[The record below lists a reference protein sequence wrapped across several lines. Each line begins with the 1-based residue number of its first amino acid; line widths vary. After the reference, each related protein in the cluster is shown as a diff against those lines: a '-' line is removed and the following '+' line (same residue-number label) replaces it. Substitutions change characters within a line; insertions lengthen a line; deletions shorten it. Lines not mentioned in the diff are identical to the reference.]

1 MPAFDLRG
9 ILVAEYSL
17 TPEKQAVYTGIT
29 SIGDAMDVNLDFRFA
44 EGRLYAESTLAEY
57 VRKCVGGTISI
68 AVKYIPTDAQ
78 KMMYGTKEKERS
90 ITYTPAPTTE
100 EPSPSETTKKV
111 KSLVTGGRARASYCG
126 VTFYAPDMIDGNEK
140 FTAVFIHRAL
150 FGNPGMIFKT
160 AGENIQFNTPTT
172 TGEFLN
178 DNTAE
183 QNMLEAAILD
193 TEEEAI
199 AWTEAVLNKVAA

>member
-9 ILVAEYSL
+9 ILVAKYSL

-90 ITYTPAPTTE
+90 ITYTPAATTE
-100 EPSPSETTKKV
+100 QPSPSETTKKV
-111 KSLVTGGRARASYCG
+111 KSLVTGGRDRASYCG
-126 VTFYAPDMIDGNEK
+126 VTFYAPDMIDAMKNSRRSLSTDPCLEIRVWLLRRQGKISSLILPPLPESSSMTTRLSRICWK
-140 FTAVFIHRAL
+140 
-150 FGNPGMIFKT
+150 P
-160 AGENIQFNTPTT
+160 QFLTRKRRQLHGRKPC
-172 TGEFLN
+172 
-178 DNTAE
+178 
-183 QNMLEAAILD
+183 
-193 TEEEAI
+193 
-199 AWTEAVLNKVAA
+199 